1 MVTDLQYSL
10 DPMLKSKLDL
20 MIQRTTKQNFD
31 NLLVFD
37 GDEGYGKTTMS
48 MGVAYYVHHETG
60 RPFDVKNVFFDLD
73 SMMDFA
79 MKNKEQIIVWDEAA
93 LGGLSDQFRSALQT
107 KLIQLLMVA
116 RKKKHFWIFNIPKF
130 FKLREY
136 IILDR
141 AIGLVHVYARN
152 ETELGR
158 FVYYSKKKKERLY
171 YDFKRT
177 KVRNYKKYGDFH
189 GTFSNVLAKVIDE
202 DVYDTMKDKAIL
214 SIGEDEKMSAAKQEL
229 VKIKYKIA
237 TRIKLSNLE
246 LGGALDYDPTTISKW
261 KKLHETYKFLRNQE
275 NGE

>member
-1 MVTDLQYSL
+1 
-10 DPMLKSKLDL
+10 MLKSKLDL
-20 MIQRTTKQNFD
+20 MIQRTTRQNFD
-31 NLLVFD
+31 NLVVFD

-158 FVYYSKKKKERLY
+158 FVYYSKKKKEQLY

-189 GTFSNVLAKVIDE
+189 GTFPDVLAKVIDE
-202 DVYDTMKDKAIL
+202 NVYEDMKDKAIL

-229 VKIKYKIA
+229 VKLKYKIA
-237 TRIKLSNLE
+237 TRVKLSNLE
-246 LGGALDYDPTTISKW
+246 LGAALDCNPTTLSKW
-261 KKLHETYKFLRNQE
+261 RKLPETYKFLRTE
-275 NGE
+275 DYAE